1 MNICRYVE
9 SLDFNIS
16 VRYVL
21 WPCPVSPVLVCS
33 DTDIVRVGRVL
44 CPHPASLLG
53 PGYRFHNQEQFSDP
67 AETRI
72 PPGLLAIR
80 GKNTP
85 SLPPPEQNMVNK
97 QQMPQETCD
106 QPLLDI
112 IQTRNILR
120 GCNVT
125 LSSGG
130 FIRNVTSAWETTKSQ
145 IIWEQGTMH
154 VSL

>member
-1 MNICRYVE
+1 M
-9 SLDFNIS
+9 LP
-16 VRYVL
+16 
-21 WPCPVSPVLVCS
+21 PCPVSLVPVCS
-33 DTDIVRVGRVL
+33 DTDIVRVGRAL

-53 PGYRFHNQEQFSDP
+53 PGSRFQNQEQFSDP

-72 PPGLLAIR
+72 PPGLLDIR

-106 QPLLDI
+106 QPLADI

-120 GCNVT
+120 GCYM
-125 LSSGG
+125 L
-130 FIRNVTSAWETTKSQ
+130 
-145 IIWEQGTMH
+145 H
-154 VSL
+154 